1 LDVPTLSQ
9 TIRRRFSQTPTSG
22 AAVGFFAVFL
32 FFSLSA
38 PETFLSHGSFSS
50 ILSSQAVPGIAAIGI
65 TLLMISGEFDLSV
78 GSILGVSSLV
88 FLYAAVD
95 GVHILL
101 AGCLGIFSG
110 CLLGLVNGLLL
121 VTTRI
126 PSFIVTL
133 GTMLVYRAISLTGIS
148 GGRII
153 RYADHSRQDP
163 VMSVPALLII
173 LSAVILAIIVI
184 WTAMPTL
191 RKGFSGGS
199 LAFSIA
205 IGASLIA
212 GWLLLDVLI
221 AHRMSPL
228 SQVEINIFK
237 LLNGRIET
245 ATRSN
250 YRTSILWWLG
260 LTGIFAFIL
269 FRTRFG
275 NATFA
280 TGGNAEAARVQG
292 IAIDRVR
299 VINFVISG
307 GLAALAGIIQVARLK
322 SVDPL
327 RGEGLELEVIASVVI
342 GGTLLTG
349 GFGSVIGSAIG
360 TALTGMLRTGL
371 VLISIPSNA
380 FRGAIGAIMIVAVI
394 INTYVRRD
402 RS

>member
-1 LDVPTLSQ
+1 VSAFSQ
-9 TIRRRFSQTPTSG
+9 TIRRRLSETPTSG
-22 AAVGFFAVFL
+22 AAVGFLAVFL
-32 FFSLSA
+32 FFAFSA
-38 PETFLSHGSFSS
+38 PSTFLSHGSFSS

-88 FLYAAVD
+88 FLYSAV
-95 GVHILL
+95 GGLHILI
-101 AGCLGIFSG
+101 AACLGILSG
-110 CLLGLVNGLLL
+110 CLLGLINGLLL

-153 RYADHSRQDP
+153 RYADYSRHDP
-163 VMSVPALLII
+163 TISVPGILII
-173 LSAVILAIIVI
+173 LSSVILAIVVL
-184 WTAMPTL
+184 WTSMPTL
-191 RKGFSGGS
+191 RRGPSRGRS
-199 LAFSIA
+199 AFVLA

-212 GWLLLDVLI
+212 GWTLMDSLSAYGL
-221 AHRMSPL
+221 SPL
-228 SQVEINIFK
+228 SQVDLNVFK
-237 LLNGRIET
+237 ILNGRIET
-245 ATRSN
+245 AGRSN

-275 NATFA
+275 NSVFA
-280 TGGNAEAARVQG
+280 TGGNAEAALVQG

-299 VINFVISG
+299 VTNFVVSG

-342 GGTLLTG
+342 GGTLLSG
-349 GFGSVIGSAIG
+349 GFGSVVGSAIG

-380 FRGAIGAIMIVAVI
+380 FRGAIGGIMIVAVI